1 MVLVVKGIFASQ
13 ASESD
18 TWLAKMGE
26 GGANRHFEKDRSVF
40 CHTFCDL
47 LNSDPIYK

>member
-26 GGANRHFEKDRSVF
+26 GVQIGILRRI
-40 CHTFCDL
+40 DL
-47 LNSDPIYK
+47 YFATLFVTY